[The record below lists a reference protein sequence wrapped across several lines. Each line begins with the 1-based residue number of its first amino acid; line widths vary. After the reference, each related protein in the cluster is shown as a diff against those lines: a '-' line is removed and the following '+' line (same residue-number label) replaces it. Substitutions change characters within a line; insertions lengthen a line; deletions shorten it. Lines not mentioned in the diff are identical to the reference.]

1 MTTAIDI
8 KTGIRMTLEEFLNL
22 PEMEQRCELING
34 VLYMAAFP
42 VPDHEILVMLLATYL
57 SQNLMLTG
65 AGIVMGSPGVV
76 VSSTS
81 ALGPDITVVRADRA
95 GIIGPTVID
104 GGPPDIVVEALSS
117 DRNRD
122 LVEKRLIYEAAGIPE
137 YWILDGEAD
146 TLTPLVLGADGTY
159 RERGVLTAADT
170 LTTPLFPTFSL
181 PLSEL
186 FNHPA
191 RIRR

>member
-1 MTTAIDI
+1 MTTAMDI
-8 KTGIRMTLEEFLNL
+8 RTGIRMTLEEFLNL
-22 PEMEQRCELING
+22 PEMEQRCELVNG
-34 VLYMAAFP
+34 VLYVAAFP

-76 VSSTS
+76 VSPTS

-95 GIIGPTVID
+95 DVIGPTVID

-117 DRNRD
+117 NRNTD
-122 LVEKRLIYEAAGIPE
+122 LVLKREWYAAAGIPE
-137 YWILDGEAD
+137 YWILDGDAD
-146 TLTPLVLGADGTY
+146 TLTPLVLGDDGVY
-159 RERGVLTAADT
+159 RERAVLTAADT

-181 PLSEL
+181 ALSQL